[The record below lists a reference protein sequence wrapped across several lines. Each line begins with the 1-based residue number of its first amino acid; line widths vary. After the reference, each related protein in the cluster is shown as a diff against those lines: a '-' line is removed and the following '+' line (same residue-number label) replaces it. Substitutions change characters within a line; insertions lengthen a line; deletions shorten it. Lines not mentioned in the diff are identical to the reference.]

1 MRRGSVGSAPPAVS
15 ASVSTSLDSVMAA
28 SPAGL
33 ADDEWNLFGTTTIA
47 PHLQTTHR
55 NEFAGAV
62 HEE

>member
-1 MRRGSVGSAPPAVS
+1 
-15 ASVSTSLDSVMAA
+15 MAA